1 MISGKTTLTSF
12 NSVSSIVSLA
22 ESIPLRG
29 GYFFSCTNMSKNYSP
44 FIVVEGDGIEP
55 SAQTKPYAPNCTI
68 VFGFFPSVNIH
79 CFRSLFKT
87 SEPHG
92 WLVDKYKFIN

>member
-29 GYFFSCTNMSKNYSP
+29 GYFFVYQYVKELFS
-44 FIVVEGDGIEP
+44 FHRVEGAVLETA
-55 SAQTKPYAPNCTI
+55 AQTKPYAPNCTI
-68 VFGFFPSVNIH
+68 VFGFFLP
-79 CFRSLFKT
+79 
-87 SEPHG
+87 
-92 WLVDKYKFIN
+92 

>member
-29 GYFFSCTNMSKNYSP
+29 GYFSCTNMSKNYSP
-44 FIVVEGDGIEP
+44 FIVVEGAVLETA
-55 SAQTKPYAPNCTI
+55 AQTKPYAPNCTI
-68 VFGFFPSVNIH
+68 VFGFFLP
-79 CFRSLFKT
+79 
-87 SEPHG
+87 
-92 WLVDKYKFIN
+92 